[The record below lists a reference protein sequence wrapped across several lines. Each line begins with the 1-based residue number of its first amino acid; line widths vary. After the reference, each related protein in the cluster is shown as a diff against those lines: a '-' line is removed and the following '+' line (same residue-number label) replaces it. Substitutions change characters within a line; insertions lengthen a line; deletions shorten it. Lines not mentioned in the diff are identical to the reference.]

1 VLWLM
6 VDSDFREANPIL
18 SKFYRRKR
26 ALLLLFWLQKSKRKV
41 CLNNAL
47 FAVKNILKV

>member
-1 VLWLM
+1 M
-6 VDSDFREANPIL
+6 ADSDFSEVNPIL

-26 ALLLLFWLQKSKRKV
+26 ALLLLFWLQKSKEKI
-41 CLNNAL
+41 CLNNAQ